1 MKTAE
6 ILRELF
12 KVAEAKSWI
21 MEFDTSNKNQEYED
35 IIILTPAWSSPDLQ
49 FCVDVGENIDNFL
62 RNLYSVYI
70 DFDPSDEAYEW
81 FGDMGYGD
89 EAPYDMENIYDAMN
103 TVKNAMYNLYVAL
116 KEMYRIKYYEME
128 E

>member
-21 MEFDTSNKNQEYED
+21 MEFDED
-35 IIILTPAWSSPDLQ
+35 RDGHEDEDTVILIPDWSSPDLQ
-49 FCVDVGENIDNFL
+49 FCVDVGEDIDDFL
-62 RNLYSVYI
+62 RNFYSVYI

-89 EAPYDMENIYDAMN
+89 EAPYDMENIYNAM
-103 TVKNAMYNLYVAL
+103 KNVQESMYNLYVAL
-116 KEMYRIKYYEME
+116 KEMYRTKYYEME